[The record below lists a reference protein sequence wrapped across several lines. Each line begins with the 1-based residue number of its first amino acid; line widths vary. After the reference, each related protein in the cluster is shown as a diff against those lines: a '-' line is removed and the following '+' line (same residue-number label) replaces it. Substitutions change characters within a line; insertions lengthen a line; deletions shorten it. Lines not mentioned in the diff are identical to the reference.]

1 MPGRDLP
8 TPNRVSAREAYRI
21 ALSVLMIF
29 LGGVIL
35 YRAAR
40 EAPSVSAFLVGFG
53 MLALGVLRLRF
64 VVQYFRR
71 RKHR

>member
-1 MPGRDLP
+1 
-8 TPNRVSAREAYRI
+8 
-21 ALSVLMIF
+21 MIF

-53 MLALGVLRLRF
+53 MLALGVLRLRS